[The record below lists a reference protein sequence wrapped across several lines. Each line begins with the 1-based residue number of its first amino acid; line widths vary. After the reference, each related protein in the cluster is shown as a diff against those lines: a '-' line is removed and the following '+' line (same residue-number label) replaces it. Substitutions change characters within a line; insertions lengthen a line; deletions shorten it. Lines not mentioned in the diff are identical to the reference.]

1 MVKRERKTG
10 RFLPWVA
17 SSLIAL
23 TVFAAGAEG
32 PPSLQLGLYRTPQNA
47 STQPIQLVWWSPN
60 FEEPNYEPR
69 GPFLAPVG
77 THVISRGKA
86 VTSSI
91 PPTKGKLVQIVD
103 GEKGHEPENMVELP
117 EGLQW
122 VQIDLK
128 RSCELWAIVIWHNF
142 NGAQVYFDVIGEVS
156 DDPEFKSG
164 VIQFFNNDYD
174 DSAILK
180 VRNDKEYLEKH
191 EGRLFDLQGHCARY
205 VRFYGQGNAR
215 TSTTHFIEIEVWG
228 KPSRTAPGDE
238 KAPIEIELPEPFFGG
253 LPL

>member
-1 MVKRERKTG
+1 MKGDCRMGSCALGVAL
-10 RFLPWVA
+10 FLTAFTARADVPR
-17 SSLIAL
+17 
-23 TVFAAGAEG
+23 
-32 PPSLQLGLYRTPQNA
+32 SLQLGVHRTSQNA
-47 STQPIQLVWWSPN
+47 STQQIQLAWWSPN
-60 FEEPNYEPR
+60 FEAPNYKPR

-77 THVISRGKA
+77 THVISRAKA
-86 VTSSI
+86 VTSSVSPI
-91 PPTKGKLVQIVD
+91 KGKLEQIVD

-128 RSCELWAIVIWHNF
+128 CSYELWAIVLWHNF

-164 VIQFFNNDYD
+164 VVQFFNNDYD

-180 VRNDKEYLEKH
+180 VRNDKEYLEEH
-191 EGRLFDLQGHCARY
+191 EGRLFDLKGHRARY
-205 VRFYGQGNAR
+205 VRLYGQGNAR
-215 TSTTHFIEIEVWG
+215 TSTTHFTEIEVWG
-228 KPSRTAPGDE
+228 KRSPTTPGDE
-238 KAPIEIELPEPFFGG
+238 KASIEIELPEPFFGG